1 MITITSESSP
11 KTNEPTV
18 HSDPGLHL
26 PRILCLHGGGTNARI
41 FRAQCRSLSLRLEG
55 RFRLIFADA
64 PFLSGPGPDV
74 ESVYAEWGPF
84 RSWVRPTAGGAMSV
98 TWAPGSVD
106 VEAVDTAIS
115 NAVLADDKFG
125 ATGSIVGLLG
135 FSQGARMAACLLL
148 RRQQENARRN
158 RPNNHTITNTEY
170 RFAVLLAGR
179 GPLVAL
185 DNARKDVVDGVPPSL
200 QLRLPTIHVHGTRDP
215 GLAIHRELL
224 HRDCVRDTARV
235 IEWDGGHRVPI
246 KTKDVAPV
254 VDAILQTAR
263 ETGII

>member
-11 KTNEPTV
+11 GTHESTV
-18 HSDPGLHL
+18 QPDPGLHL
-26 PRILCLHGGGTNARI
+26 PRILCLHGGGSNARI
-41 FRAQCRSLSLRLEG
+41 FRAQCRSLSLQLEE

-84 RSWVRPTAGGAMSV
+84 RSWVRPTAGGSMSV
-98 TWAPGSVD
+98 TWGPGTVD
-106 VEAVDTAIS
+106 VEAVDKAIS
-115 NAVLADDKFG
+115 NAVLADDSAG
-125 ATGSIVGLLG
+125 ATGPIVGLLG
-135 FSQGARMAACLLL
+135 FSQGAKMAACLLL
-148 RRQQENARRN
+148 RQQQENARRN
-158 RPNNHTITNTEY
+158 GPNNRTITNTAY

-185 DNARKDVVDGVPPSL
+185 DNARKDVVNGGPPSL

-224 HRDCVRDTARV
+224 HRDCVKDTARV
-235 IEWDGGHRVPI
+235 IEWDGGHRVLI
-246 KTKDVAPV
+246 KTKDVALV

-263 ETGII
+263 KTGVI